1 MANGTI
7 AFDTLTTSGQ
17 IESRTT
23 GLSIDTDYLVHG
35 SNKGWANILY
45 TSAAPGIQDSLNA
58 SSVADTTAG
67 EYTVTLS
74 NNMVNDDYV
83 CVSNQQDFAVEHQS
97 PSLATSTYAIRTV
110 ADSSGARA
118 DIGNGTE
125 SYALITGELA

>member
-7 AFDTLTTSGQ
+7 AFDTLQTSGQ

-35 SNKGWANILY
+35 SNKGWSNILY

>member
-7 AFDTLTTSGQ
+7 AFDTLSTSGQ

-35 SNKGWANILY
+35 SNKAWTNIQY
-45 TSAAPGIQDSLNA
+45 NSSAPGILDSLNA
-58 SSVADTTAG
+58 ASVADTAAG

-74 NNMVNDDYV
+74 NNMVNSSYV
-83 CVSNQQDFAVEHQS
+83 CVANQQDFAVEHQS
-97 PSLATSTYAIRTV
+97 PTLATSTFGMRLI

-118 DIGNGTE
+118 DIGNGTN
-125 SYALITGELA
+125 SFAIVTGELA

>member
-7 AFDTLTTSGQ
+7 AFDTLQTSGQ

-35 SNKGWANILY
+35 SNKAWTNIQY
-45 TSAAPGIQDSLNA
+45 NSSAPGILDSLNA
-58 SSVADTTAG
+58 ASVADTAAG

-74 NNMVNDDYV
+74 NNMVNSSYV
-83 CVSNQQDFAVEHQS
+83 CVANQQDFAVEHQS
-97 PSLATSTYAIRTV
+97 PTLATSTFGMRLI

-118 DIGNGTE
+118 DIGNGTN
-125 SYALITGELA
+125 SFAIVTGELA

>member
-7 AFDTLTTSGQ
+7 AFDTLSTSGQ

-35 SNKGWANILY
+35 SNKAWTNIQY
-45 TSAAPGIQDSLNA
+45 NSSAPGILDSLNA
-58 SSVADTTAG
+58 ASVADTAAG

-74 NNMVNDDYV
+74 NNMVNSSYV

-97 PSLATSTYAIRTV
+97 PTLATSTFGMRLI
-110 ADSSGARA
+110 ADGSGARA
-118 DIGNGTE
+118 DIGNGTN
-125 SYALITGELA
+125 SFAIVTGELA

>member
-7 AFDTLTTSGQ
+7 AFDTLQTSGQ

-45 TSAAPGIQDSLNA
+45 TSAVPGIQDSLNA